1 MGVDQQIPTIN
12 LVNEVNPP
20 SNRCNNRLRPVPSQ
34 KNCLSTE
41 KYNSSYNQNQ
51 NQNQNNISERKKIF
65 RRTLHYTKKPNKL
78 FEIEQQKDNNNKDE
92 NNNENIN
99 RKTIKITKEQRNL
112 LQSLC
117 QKNVIENKKPVAKNL
132 VKLISKR
139 KSFLRKNES
148 LKSNNNN
155 SSLKKKI
162 SAKRI
167 IKTGKNATTRARTQK
182 KLMQKSLINS
192 LDPKKNNTESKFA
205 KRYSVGNLTKIPPF
219 QKNEN
224 NISSCANVT
233 GGSELLKDSAK
244 NVAGSTKNKNK
255 NNPTRARTNTLV
267 RKIKK
272 SKDKKNSPIKRNSV
286 DYSVTKKID
295 FNSKKNLVFQR
306 KSFRNYFDNI
316 NNKTYNYYECLNFI
330 NSTQVLSHLNEFQK
344 YILSESLKL
353 ENFHE
358 NTFIVKANKKA
369 STIYFIKKGRCRC
382 LDEEKCIRILKE
394 GDNFGE
400 RAILVNSLRTMDIE
414 TITNCVC
421 YSINVKTLKR
431 MFGDNFISY
440 LYLNFLK
447 GAFYSSKIFRHV
459 SNYLVEKIFRF
470 FEAVNLG
477 SDNVAFPIGH
487 VKSSKMI
494 VLVSGDLVNSKTGE
508 IVGKS
513 GDILFEDELLS
524 LNDSKINYALNPS
537 PDALFLEADTNKIL
551 NFLNCRNFTEIFD
564 KVGIC
569 NNLSQIN
576 LFKSLSKEKLTKLVE
591 FIQIEKYK
599 NKDIIIREGT
609 IGNKFYIVKSGNVEI
624 YSKDKYLRTL
634 NETEYFGERSLLTN
648 EMRSAT
654 VIAKGI
660 VELYS
665 LDKKNFLSNLSR
677 LMNDYLH
684 KSLYLHDETVS
695 LDDLVF
701 IKNLGSGT
709 YGSVSLVMNK
719 KTKFPYAIKA
729 INKDH
734 IKYEDLMKN
743 IQLEKQILL
752 KIDNPFIEKLVK
764 CLKDENNIYFLLE
777 YIRGSELFDVIRE
790 IGLLNKPQTN
800 FYIASMFIAINYLH
814 ERKIIYRDIKPE
826 NILVT
831 SNGYLKFVDF
841 GTAKEINERT
851 STIIG
856 TPHYM
861 APEIILGKGY
871 SFQVDYWSIAICMY
885 EFICGGVPFG
895 ESLDDPLDIYF
906 AVLNQKLS
914 FPNYCINDINFR
926 LLMKE
931 MLEKNP
937 SCRLTSFESIK
948 AHNWFKNFNWD
959 ELSNLNLEAPYKPL
973 LLYSKYEFNER
984 SEPNFSITNSQFKSY
999 KDYIKENNNVYKSSK
1014 KNMELT
1020 KEKCEEYN
1028 TWIDNF

>member
-1 MGVDQQIPTIN
+1 MD
-12 LVNEVNPP
+12 
-20 SNRCNNRLRPVPSQ
+20 S
-34 KNCLSTE
+34 
-41 KYNSSYNQNQ
+41 
-51 NQNQNNISERKKIF
+51 
-65 RRTLHYTKKPNKL
+65 
-78 FEIEQQKDNNNKDE
+78 
-92 NNNENIN
+92 
-99 RKTIKITKEQRNL
+99 
-112 LQSLC
+112 
-117 QKNVIENKKPVAKNL
+117 
-132 VKLISKR
+132 
-139 KSFLRKNES
+139 
-148 LKSNNNN
+148 
-155 SSLKKKI
+155 
-162 SAKRI
+162 
-167 IKTGKNATTRARTQK
+167 K
-182 KLMQKSLINS
+182 KLN
-192 LDPKKNNTESKFA
+192 KFA
-205 KRYSVGNLTKIPPF
+205 KRYSVGNITKIPKF

-224 NISSCANVT
+224 TCNSFASLTGISKFDKNSSNNI
-233 GGSELLKDSAK
+233 LH
-244 NVAGSTKNKNK
+244 STSKNKNK
-255 NNPTRARTNTLV
+255 INSTRTNIIIH
-267 RKIKK
+267 KPKK
-272 SKDKKNSPIKRNSV
+272 SQDNNSAILKNSE
-286 DYSVTKKID
+286 DFSVTNKNLDIS
-295 FNSKKNLVFQR
+295 SKKNIIFQR
-306 KSFRNYFDNI
+306 KSFRNYLDNI

-330 NSTQVLSHLNEFQK
+330 NNTQVLSHLNEFQK
-344 YILSESLKL
+344 CILSESLKI
-353 ENFHE
+353 EAFPE
-358 NTFIVKANKKA
+358 KTFIVKANKKA
-369 STIYFIKKGRCRC
+369 SKIYFIKKGKCHC
-382 LDEEKCIRILKE
+382 LDEGKCMRILKE

-421 YSINVKTLKR
+421 YSINVKTLKK
-431 MFGDNFISY
+431 MFGKNFISY

-447 GAFYSSKIFRHV
+447 GAFYSSKIFHYV
-459 SNYLVEKIFRF
+459 SNYLVEKLFQF

-477 SDNVAFPIGH
+477 SDNVAYPIGH
-487 VKSSKMI
+487 VKSSKVI

-508 IVGKS
+508 IIGKS
-513 GDILFEDELLS
+513 GDILFENELLS
-524 LNDSKINYALNPS
+524 LSDSKINYALYPS
-537 PDALFLEADTNKIL
+537 PDALFLEADTKKIL
-551 NFLNCRNFTEIFD
+551 NILNCKNFSEIFD

-569 NNLSQIN
+569 SNLSHIN
-576 LFKSLSKEKLTKLVE
+576 LFKSLSKEKLTKLIEFVE
-591 FIQIEKYK
+591 VEKYK

-609 IGNKFYIVKSGNVEI
+609 IGNKFYIVKSGKVEI
-624 YSKDKYLRTL
+624 YSKEKYLRTL

-654 VIAKGI
+654 VIAKGDI
-660 VELYS
+660 ELYS
-665 LDKKNFLSNLSR
+665 LDKKNFLANLSR

-684 KSLYLHDETVS
+684 QSLYLHDETVS
-695 LDDLVF
+695 LDDLLF
-701 IKNLGSGT
+701 IKTLGNGT

-729 INKDH
+729 ISKEH

-885 EFICGGVPFG
+885 EFICGAVPFG

-914 FPNYCINDINFR
+914 FPNYCINDIDFR

-937 SCRLTSFESIK
+937 SWRLTSFESIK

-959 ELSNLNLEAPYKPL
+959 ELSNLNLEAPYKPFL
-973 LLYSKYEFNER
+973 VYSKYEFNER
-984 SEPNFSITNSQFKSY
+984 CEPNFSISNNQFKTY
-999 KDYIKENNNVYKSSK
+999 KDYIKENNSVYKNGK
-1014 KNMELT
+1014 ANLELS

-1028 TWIDNF
+1028 IWVNNF

>member
-1 MGVDQQIPTIN
+1 MGVNQQIPTIN
-12 LVNEVNPP
+12 VVNEVNSI
-20 SNRCNNRLRPVPSQ
+20 SNRSTKRPYFPATQ
-34 KNCLSTE
+34 KNSLSTE
-41 KYNSSYNQNQ
+41 KYHSNFQNQ
-51 NQNQNNISERKKIF
+51 IQNKNTISERKRVF
-65 RRTLHYTKKPNKL
+65 RRTLHYTKKPNQL
-78 FEIEQQKDNNNKDE
+78 FEMDQQKNNNNKDE
-92 NNNENIN
+92 NNEIKNK
-99 RKTIKITKEQRNL
+99 KTIKITKEQRNM

-117 QKNVIENKKPVAKNL
+117 QINVIENKKPVAKNL

-139 KSFLRKNES
+139 KSFLKKNDTI
-148 LKSNNNN
+148 KSGNISAIKKNI
-155 SSLKKKI
+155 SGKKI
-162 SAKRI
+162 T
-167 IKTGKNATTRARTQK
+167 KTGKNATTRARTQK
-182 KLMQKSLINS
+182 KLQKSIMNS
-192 LDPKKNNTESKFA
+192 IDTKKSNPDNKYP
-205 KRYSVGNLTKIPPF
+205 KRYSVGSLSKVPQI
-219 QKNEN
+219 QKNEIN
-224 NISSCANVT
+224 FSTFAGMSKFA
-233 GGSELLKDSAK
+233 KDNAS
-244 NVAGSTKNKNK
+244 NFTSNTSKNKTSNT
-255 NNPTRARTNTLV
+255 TRVRTNTMIN
-267 RKIKK
+267 KNKK
-272 SKDKKNSPIKRNSV
+272 SKDKKHSPVKRNSL
-286 DYSVTKKID
+286 D
-295 FNSKKNLVFQR
+295 FSENKKNLDANTKKNIVFQR

-344 YILSESLKL
+344 SILSESLKL
-353 ENFHE
+353 ENFPE
-358 NTFIVKANKKA
+358 KTFIVKANNKA
-369 STIYFIKKGRCRC
+369 STIYFIKNGRCRC
-382 LDEEKCIRILKE
+382 LDEEKCIRVLKE

-414 TITNCVC
+414 TVTHCVC
-421 YSINVKTLKR
+421 YSINVKTLKK
-431 MFGDNFISY
+431 MFGDNFVSY

-447 GAFYSSKIFRHV
+447 GAFYSSKVFHHV
-459 SNYLVEKIFRF
+459 SNYLVEKLFQF

-477 SDNVAFPIGH
+477 TDNVAFPIGH
-487 VKSSKMI
+487 KKSSKMI
-494 VLVSGDLVNSKTGE
+494 VLVSGDLINSKTGE

-513 GDILFEDELLS
+513 GDILFEDDLLS
-524 LNDSKINYALNPS
+524 LSDSKINYALNPS
-537 PDALFLEADTNKIL
+537 PDALFLEADTKKIL
-551 NFLNCRNFTEIFD
+551 NYLKCKNFSEIFD

-569 NNLSQIN
+569 SNLSHIS
-576 LFKSLSKEKLTKLVE
+576 LFESLSKEKLSRLVD
-591 FIQIEKYK
+591 FIEVEKYK

-624 YSKDKYLRTL
+624 FSKDKYLRTL

-654 VIAKGI
+654 VIAKGD

-665 LDKKNFLSNLSR
+665 LDKKSFLTNLSR

-695 LDDLVF
+695 LDDLIY

-709 YGSVSLVMNK
+709 YGSVSLVMSK

-777 YIRGSELFDVIRE
+777 YIRGKELFEVIRE
-790 IGLLNKPQTN
+790 IGLLNKAQNN
-800 FYIASMFIAINYLH
+800 FYIASMFLAINYLH
-814 ERKIIYRDIKPE
+814 EKKIIYRDIKPE

-895 ESLDDPLDIYF
+895 DSLDDPLDIYF

-914 FPNYCINDINFR
+914 FPSYGINDINFR

-948 AHNWFKNFNWD
+948 THIWFKDVNWE
-959 ELSNLNLEAPYKPL
+959 ELRNLNFDAPYKPI

-984 SEPNFSITNSQFKSY
+984 SEPNFSINNNEFKTY
-999 KDYIKENNNVYKSSK
+999 KDFIKENSNVYKSK
-1014 KNMELT
+1014 QKNVEIT
-1020 KEKCEEYN
+1020 KEKLEEYN